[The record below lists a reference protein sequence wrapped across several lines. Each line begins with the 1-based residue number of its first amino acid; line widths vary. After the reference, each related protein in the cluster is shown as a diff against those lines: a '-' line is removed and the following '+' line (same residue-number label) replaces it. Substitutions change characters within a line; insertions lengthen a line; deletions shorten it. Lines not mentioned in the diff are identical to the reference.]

1 MMGPTLFDVAT
12 ITSLSPLGADILTTM
27 EIRIGRRYAIDITTS
42 TYSTF
47 ISNSMDRAEDP
58 VIDKEHIAFLFY
70 WLNAIIFYSQ
80 SIQTKANTY
89 LPLVAFLIEGRLLCL
104 AKLLLSQLF
113 DTLDWVIDGMR
124 EGKRMAN
131 LGGPLWFL
139 QLWLSAIF

>member
-58 VIDKEHIAFLFY
+58 VTDKEHIAFLFY

-80 SIQTKANTY
+80 SIQMKANTY